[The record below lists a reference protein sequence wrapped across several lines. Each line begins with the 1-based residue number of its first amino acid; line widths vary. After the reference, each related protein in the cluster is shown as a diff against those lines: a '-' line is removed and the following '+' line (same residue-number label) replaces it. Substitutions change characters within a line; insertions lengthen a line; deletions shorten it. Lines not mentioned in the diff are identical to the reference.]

1 MITAFFK
8 ALGDLGSPRFRSVL
22 WTSFFFSL
30 ATAILLWG
38 GISWLLF
45 STQFIGNLPWIG
57 SALDTFAD
65 IFGTIAAFALMIVLL
80 PAFLGIYASLYTETI
95 CRAVEA
101 RHYPEIA
108 PPREQGTSEAIWVGL
123 KFGVLLI
130 VLNLLLLPLL
140 FLGPVYF
147 IAGWGINGYLLGREY
162 LEMVGFRRMSS
173 RELQSFRL
181 AHRGTVYLAGL
192 VFAMIATIPILNLLL
207 PLFGTSMMLHIFE
220 RRRPRTD
227 DINITI
233 SAP

>member
-1 MITAFFK
+1 MISAFFK

-22 WTSFFFSL
+22 WTSFFLSL
-30 ATAILLWG
+30 GTAILLWG

-80 PAFLGIYASLYTETI
+80 PAFLGIYASLYIETI

-101 RHYPEIA
+101 RHYPEVA
-108 PPREQGTSEAIWVGL
+108 PPREQGISEAIWVGL

-130 VLNLLLLPLL
+130 ALNLLLLPLL
-140 FLGPVYF
+140 FFPPVYF
-147 IAGWGINGYLLGREY
+147 VAGWGLNGYLLGREY
-162 LEMVGFRRMSS
+162 LEMVGFRRMSPKDL
-173 RELQSFRL
+173 RAFRL
-181 AHRGTVYLAGL
+181 QHRGTVYFAGL
-192 VFAMIATIPILNLLL
+192 VFALIATVPILNLLL
-207 PLFGTSMMLHIFE
+207 PLFGTSTMLHIFE
-220 RRRPRTD
+220 RRRPKSD

>member
-22 WTSFFFSL
+22 WQSFFLSL
-30 ATAILLWG
+30 GTAILLWG
-38 GISWLLF
+38 GVGWLLF

-80 PAFLGIYASLYTETI
+80 PAFLGIFASLYIETI
-95 CRAVEA
+95 CRAVET

-108 PPREQGTSEAIWVGL
+108 PPREQGISEAIWVGL

-140 FLGPVYF
+140 FFPPVYF
-147 IAGWGINGYLLGREY
+147 VAGWGMNGYLLGREY
-162 LEMVGFRRMSS
+162 LEMVGFRRMSPK
-173 RELQSFRL
+173 ELRDFRL
-181 AHRGTVYLAGL
+181 KHRGTIYFAGL
-192 VFAMIATIPILNLLL
+192 VFALIATIPILNLLL
-207 PLFGTSMMLHIFE
+207 PLFGTAMMLHVFE
-220 RRRPRTD
+220 RRRPKSD
-227 DINITI
+227 GINITI